1 MTDDRRSRL
10 SNAAAAV
17 WPTPD
22 SRKVEARMMRK
33 ALRKYCIKFTVVL
46 CKVSTLTYRIVVA
59 PTVIN
64 SEFFSQGY
72 CLI

>member
-1 MTDDRRSRL
+1 MTDDRDSVAESRMTGDRRSRL

-33 ALRKYCIKFTVVL
+33 ALKKYCIKFTVTIAKN
-46 CKVSTLTYRIVVA
+46 CTDFQTSKT
-59 PTVIN
+59 
-64 SEFFSQGY
+64 
-72 CLI
+72 